1 MPLHHKAPHLGR
13 TILIAPRRR
22 VNLAQAGHPL
32 VTIVPKTRMGA
43 VALKLAVAS
52 SAATVQIIATST
64 YVNALTALAPPVITF
79 NKPPPDTTIPVQ
91 GLQTAYDGFTRQLAS
106 LQGEAAAWIST
117 ADRSGGASIFSNLV
131 AIASM
136 FGNIDAT
143 VQGEFVL
150 LQTLTPG

>member
-13 TILIAPRRR
+13 AILLAPNRR

-43 VALKLAVAS
+43 VALNLAVAS
-52 SAATVQIIATST
+52 SAATIQIIATST
-64 YVNALTALAPPVITF
+64 YVNALTAQAPPVITF
-79 NKPPPDTTIPVQ
+79 RAPPPGTTISVQ
-91 GLQTAYDGFTRQLAS
+91 SLQTAYDNFTQQLAT

-117 ADRSGGASIFSNLV
+117 AAGSGGASIFSNLV

-136 FGNIDAT
+136 FGNIDA
-143 VQGEFVL
+143 QI
-150 LQTLTPG
+150 Q